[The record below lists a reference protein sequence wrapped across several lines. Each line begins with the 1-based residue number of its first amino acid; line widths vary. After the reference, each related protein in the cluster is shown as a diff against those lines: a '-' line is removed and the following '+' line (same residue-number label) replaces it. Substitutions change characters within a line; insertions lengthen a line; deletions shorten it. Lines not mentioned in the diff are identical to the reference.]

1 VKHGAWLL
9 LFVAFSSWG
18 LSPEAQEFMKITQ
31 QLESMQ
37 CEKRKLRRQIALAEV
52 EKRDSKD
59 LRKRFSA
66 LDRDQQ
72 TARLEKRLGQLG
84 PRLAK
89 SADPEDLPAINRQR
103 VEAFYR
109 CD

>member
-1 VKHGAWLL
+1 
-9 LFVAFSSWG
+9 
-18 LSPEAQEFMKITQ
+18 MKITQ
-31 QLESMQ
+31 QLEVVQ
-37 CEKRKLRRQIALAEV
+37 
-52 EKRDSKD
+52 
-59 LRKRFSA
+59 SA
-66 LDRDQQ
+66 LDRDPQ

-89 SADPEDLPAINRQR
+89 SADAEDLPAINRQR

>member
-1 VKHGAWLL
+1 VKHGTWLL
-9 LFVAFSSWG
+9 LFVAFPSWG

-31 QLESMQ
+31 QLEAVQ

-52 EKRDSKD
+52 EKKDPQD

-66 LDRDQQ
+66 LDRDPQ

-89 SADPEDLPAINRQR
+89 SADAEDLPAINRQR

>member
-1 VKHGAWLL
+1 MKHGAWLL
-9 LFVAFSSWG
+9 LFVAFPSWG
-18 LSPEAQEFMKITQ
+18 LSPAAQEFMKITQ
-31 QLESMQ
+31 QLEVVQ
-37 CEKRKLRRQIALAEV
+37 
-52 EKRDSKD
+52 
-59 LRKRFSA
+59 SA
-66 LDRDQQ
+66 LDRDPQ

-89 SADPEDLPAINRQR
+89 SADAEDLPAINRQR

>member
-1 VKHGAWLL
+1 MMSTVLTGVLL
-9 LFVAFSSWG
+9 A
-18 LSPEAQEFMKITQ
+18 LSPEAQEFMRITQ
-31 QLESMQ
+31 ELEPVQ

-52 EKRDSKD
+52 EKKD
-59 LRKRFSA
+59 AKALRERFSA
-66 LDRDQQ
+66 LDRDPQ
-72 TARLEKRLGQLG
+72 TARLEKRLGQLE
-84 PRLAK
+84 PRLSK